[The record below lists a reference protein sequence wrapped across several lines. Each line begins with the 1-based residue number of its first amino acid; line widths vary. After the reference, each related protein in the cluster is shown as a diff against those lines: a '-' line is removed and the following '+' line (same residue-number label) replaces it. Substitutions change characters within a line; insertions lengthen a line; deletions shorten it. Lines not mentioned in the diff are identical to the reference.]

1 MKLTFFLLHIV
12 CCSFAI
18 GLLFLF
24 QYCYHSDVYVFL
36 KEVIAEMTSS
46 IILKVRFPL
55 VFDPTVLLFVCFFF
69 LCTYFQ
75 LRSLGR
81 QTLPFLISFIII
93 FIVGVGGR
101 GDCSVKSSFLIF
113 QLNEVI
119 ESLLSKL
126 ARYDQGSILAPVL
139 SLSVSTVRICLQ

>member
-1 MKLTFFLLHIV
+1 M
-12 CCSFAI
+12 
-18 GLLFLF
+18 LF
-24 QYCYHSDVYVFL
+24 
-36 KEVIAEMTSS
+36 
-46 IILKVRFPL
+46 
-55 VFDPTVLLFVCFFF
+55 
-69 LCTYFQ
+69 
-75 LRSLGR
+75 RSGR

-93 FIVGVGGR
+93 LIVGDGGR

-139 SLSVSTVRICLQ
+139 SLSVSTVRIILMKIEEECDIVVTFM